1 MLDNIVLKIQCCTS
15 LINKYLDMHPDL
27 KKDYPKIPFDVETE
41 NIDFNEIT
49 KEYELKYQKKE
60 RELNDYYNTIVN
72 RLNNKLQNND
82 ISKKKKRGFSFFKKK

>member
-1 MLDNIVLKIQCCTS
+1 M
-15 LINKYLDMHPDL
+15 
-27 KKDYPKIPFDVETE
+27 ETE